1 MNNMVNSREFVIEKE
16 IVMPKFNR
24 GDIVRLNDLG
34 KSNRALG
41 NKEYRADPCDKL
53 LLAGE
58 ALRVSNVVPMFQGS
72 RYFSLH
78 FYDGSYSYSEDFFEL
93 AE

>member
-1 MNNMVNSREFVIEKE
+1 MNDVVSSRKFVIGKE
-16 IVMPKFNR
+16 IVMPKFDK

-34 KSNRALG
+34 KSDCALG
-41 NKEYRADPCDKL
+41 NKRFIPNPCDKR

-58 ALRVSNVVPMFQGS
+58 ALKISNVVPMFEGS
-72 RYFSLH
+72 KFFSLH

>member
-1 MNNMVNSREFVIEKE
+1 MNDMVNSRKFVIGKE
-16 IVMPKFNR
+16 IVMPKFNK

-41 NKEYRADPCDKL
+41 NKEYIPNPCDKL

-58 ALRVSNVVPMFQGS
+58 ALRISNVVPMFQGS
-72 RYFSLH
+72 KYFSLH

-93 AE
+93 SE

>member
-1 MNNMVNSREFVIEKE
+1 MNDVVNFRKFVIGEE
-16 IVMPKFNR
+16 IVMSKFNKS
-24 GDIVRLNDLG
+24 DIVRLNDLG

-41 NKEYRADPCDKL
+41 NKMRIPNPCDKL

-58 ALRVSNVVPMFQGS
+58 ALKISNVVPMFEGS

-78 FYDGSYSYSEDFFEL
+78 FYDGSYSYSEDYFEL
-93 AE
+93 AK

>member
-1 MNNMVNSREFVIEKE
+1 
-16 IVMPKFNR
+16 MPKFKK

-34 KSNRALG
+34 KSDHALD
-41 NKEYRADPCDKL
+41 NKQYIPNSCDEL

-58 ALRVSNVVPMFQGS
+58 ALKISNVVPMFEGS

-78 FYDGSYSYSEDFFEL
+78 FYDGAYSYSEDYFEL
-93 AE
+93 AM